1 MSNTEEILNRVKQA
15 TDYQINKRTLKEKIL
30 IDLHLPYNNGLFK
43 VTPELTAFVA
53 TWPSDTLF
61 LEDVYEN
68 PIEIDRA
75 VFLDKARQCYS
86 AAMNSWHQQ
95 HAELKRIRKV

>member
-43 VTPELTAFVA
+43 L
-53 TWPSDTLF
+53 
-61 LEDVYEN
+61 
-68 PIEIDRA
+68 
-75 VFLDKARQCYS
+75 
-86 AAMNSWHQQ
+86 
-95 HAELKRIRKV
+95 